1 MCQLQ
6 GQNDTNDV
14 KQDMKREG
22 GIGEIMKIDK
32 QSSVKT
38 NQLENIPSNNTFHI
52 LPFTYVTHD
61 NPGHTLK

>member
-1 MCQLQ
+1 MINAI
-6 GQNDTNDV
+6 GGTV
-14 KQDMKREG
+14 KKYDEQMFSYLSIWIYR
-22 GIGEIMKIDK
+22 

-61 NPGHTLK
+61 NPG